1 MTGVQTCAL
10 PISLPLLWRGQ
21 VPGWANLSVVEGRLV
36 PDIGFVQGHPRDAG
50 FGAALDE
57 ELQRIAQFLGLEA

>member
-1 MTGVQTCAL
+1 MC
-10 PISLPLLWRGQ
+10 SSD
-21 VPGWANLSVVEGRLV
+21 LSVVDGRLV
-36 PDIGFVQGHPRDAG
+36 PDIGFVQGRPADAG